1 MRALVKALLALALIA
16 VAGFALAGCGS
27 SKRAVSPH
35 LIIVTGTTTVSNV
48 KTGVFI
54 GCKGGPAAKVPPRG
68 EGVDS
73 SASQVAVT
81 TTTGVPQAGAIQLTH
96 LKNGSVTVSCKP

>member
-1 MRALVKALLALALIA
+1 MRALVKAVLALTLIA
-16 VAGFALAGCGS
+16 VLGSALAGCGA
-27 SKRAVSPH
+27 SKRAVSR
-35 LIIVTGTTTVSNV
+35 LIIVTRTTTVSNV

-81 TTTGVPQAGAIQLTH
+81 TTIGVPPAGAIQLTH
-96 LKNGSVTVSCKP
+96 LKNGSVTVSCRP